1 MNKQSNDSTFVS
13 WAYKDVLCQHMVE
26 FLGETDFEL
35 SEWAWDKDTKEFNRG
50 DLRGEFRSAGRMF
63 RVLSESDREQ
73 VALDYIRE
81 TLWAFHPAWVADWM
95 ERNGKLRNGETVED
109 VTAMLQASA
118 ELYEGAN
125 AFRARLIEDVEKFA
139 KDACGEDGYAK
150 CISTCDDE
158 EYEYQAPDGT
168 TYFVY
173 RTN

>member
-1 MNKQSNDSTFVS
+1 MNNQTNKGKLALYTPYEN
-13 WAYKDVLCQHMVE
+13 VLIQHME
-26 FLGETDFEL
+26 FLGESDFDM
-35 SEWAWDKDTKEFNRG
+35 SEWAWDKETKEFNHG
-50 DLRGEFRSAGRMF
+50 DLRNEFRSAGRMF

-73 VALDYIRE
+73 IALDYIRE

-109 VTAMLQASA
+109 VTDMLQASA

-139 KDACGEDGYAK
+139 KDACEEDGYAMF
-150 CISTCDDE
+150 ISTYDDE
-158 EYEYQAPDGT
+158 EYEYEAPDGS
-168 TYFVY
+168 TYFVF